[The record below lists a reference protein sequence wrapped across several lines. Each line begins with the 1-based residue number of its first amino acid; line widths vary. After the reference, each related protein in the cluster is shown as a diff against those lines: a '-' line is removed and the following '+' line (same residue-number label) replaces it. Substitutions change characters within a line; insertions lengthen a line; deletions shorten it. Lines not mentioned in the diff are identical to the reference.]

1 MSTRWK
7 QVLPGVPLS
16 QLWEVALYG
25 VIIYSHTSG
34 DGGLPSCTSVQKE
47 VKPQSQCPWM
57 LLVSPGHPRA
67 LAPGLFNVS
76 NGPGVLC
83 VPALSLSLLQDT
95 VMSVGHRDKP
105 GNLLPRH
112 P

>member
-1 MSTRWK
+1 MAGYLADSLFSAERGQATEP
-7 QVLPGVPLS
+7 V
-16 QLWEVALYG
+16 
-25 VIIYSHTSG
+25 
-34 DGGLPSCTSVQKE
+34 
-47 VKPQSQCPWM
+47 PWM

-67 LAPGLFNVS
+67 LAPGLVNVS